1 MLLLHTSH
9 FKGKPKQFQRRQK
22 CFSSWRGQ
30 EVHPVSGRLLDNL
43 PLLASLL
50 LNLLFKLFKNIA
62 GNNNNNNNNNN
73 NFEMNM

>member
-1 MLLLHTSH
+1 MLLLHTGH

-43 PLLASLL
+43 LLLASLL
-50 LNLLFKLFKNIA
+50 LNLLFKLFKNIT
-62 GNNNNNNNNNN
+62 G